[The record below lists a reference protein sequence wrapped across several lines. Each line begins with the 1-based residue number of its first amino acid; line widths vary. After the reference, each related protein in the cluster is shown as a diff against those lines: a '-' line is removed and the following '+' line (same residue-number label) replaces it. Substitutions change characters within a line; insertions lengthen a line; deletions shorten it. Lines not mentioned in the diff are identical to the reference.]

1 MKRRDEGM
9 KSMQNVTIVDKLKM
23 VTMKEV
29 WRYYRKK
36 WTPDTR
42 DTGNERRD
50 SAFLSPVLHIILNN
64 SSAFAFLTVYSNPW
78 LYKYQSSNSHVLAQ
92 LDCYYCN
99 KIFNNAICIS
109 INAICISISCLRY
122 LRCSIETPRTLRTAA
137 TGLVSD
143 LLACGLF
150 LSLHFCLHFRYFH
163 TS

>member
-64 SSAFAFLTVYSNPW
+64 SSGFVFLTVFKNP
-78 LYKYQSSNSHVLAQ
+78 
-92 LDCYYCN
+92 
-99 KIFNNAICIS
+99 
-109 INAICISISCLRY
+109 
-122 LRCSIETPRTLRTAA
+122 
-137 TGLVSD
+137 
-143 LLACGLF
+143 
-150 LSLHFCLHFRYFH
+150 
-163 TS
+163 